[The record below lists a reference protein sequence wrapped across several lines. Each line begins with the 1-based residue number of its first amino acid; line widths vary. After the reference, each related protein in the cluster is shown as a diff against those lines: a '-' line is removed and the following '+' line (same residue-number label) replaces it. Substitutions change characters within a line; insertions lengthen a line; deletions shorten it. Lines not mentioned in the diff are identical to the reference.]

1 VDLVIDVLVIGGGL
15 AGTASAYYLAQEGLS
30 VSLLEAGDL
39 NTLASGSNAGS
50 LHAQIPHE
58 PFVTY
63 GEEWARGF
71 APAIPILMEGI
82 RLWTGLEAELGLSLE
97 VATPGGLLVAAT
109 QAQMRDIERKTLIER
124 ANGLPVELLSRD
136 DLRRIAPYVAE
147 GMVGGSL
154 SPIEGKANPL
164 HAAPAFAAAAAALG
178 ADIIRFTPALSIERE
193 EAGFVVRTPEGSL
206 RARRIVNAAGAAA
219 GKIARMVGL
228 DLPIEGFPIQVTVTE
243 PVAPLVRHLLYYAG
257 DKLTL
262 KQTPAGSILIGGGW
276 PSRLDPETGRLSPSL
291 ESLLANVAIACHVVP
306 GIAAARVV
314 RTWPAIVNGT
324 QDWRPILGELP
335 GVPGFFMNMFP
346 WMGFTAAPAC
356 ARIVADLIVG
366 RRPNVDLAPFDANAT
381 AA

>member
-1 VDLVIDVLVIGGGL
+1 MIDVLVIGGGL
-15 AGTASAYYLAQEGLS
+15 AGAASAYYLAQEGLS

-63 GEEWARGF
+63 GEDWARAF

-82 RLWTGLEAELGLSLE
+82 RLWNGLEAELGVPLE

-124 ANGLPVELLSRD
+124 AHGLPVELLSRD
-136 DLRRIAPYVAE
+136 DLRRIAPYIAE
-147 GMVGGSL
+147 DMVGGSL
-154 SPIEGKANPL
+154 SPIEGKASPL
-164 HAAPAFAAAAAALG
+164 RAAPAFAAAAAALG
-178 ADIIRFTPALSIERE
+178 ANILRFTPVLSIERE
-193 EAGFVVRTPEGSL
+193 GAGFAVRTPEGSL

-219 GKIARMVGL
+219 GKIARMAGL

-243 PVAPLVRHLLYYAG
+243 PVAPLVRHLLYFAG

-262 KQTPAGSILIGGGW
+262 KQTPNGSILIGGGW
-276 PSRLDPETGRLSPSL
+276 PSRLDPGTGQLGPSL
-291 ESLLANVAIACHVVP
+291 ESLLANVAVACRVVP

-366 RRPNVDLAPFDANAT
+366 RRPSVDLAPFDANAT
-381 AA
+381 AV